1 MDRKEMV
8 RKYKETPRPAG
19 IYRVQHLPSGRTLL
33 GTSPDAPAMLNRIRT
48 QLRTKGHPN
57 RALQA
62 DWDAD
67 GPDAFLFEV
76 VDLLPPAEDAAKDLS
91 GELAVLEEL
100 WMERLD
106 LPEELTYGKSR

>member
-19 IYRVQHLPSGRTLL
+19 IFRVQHIPSGRTLL
-33 GTSPDAPAMLNRIRT
+33 GSSPDAPAMLNRIRAE
-48 QLRTKGHPN
+48 LKMKGHRN
-57 RALQA
+57 RSLQA

-76 VDLLPPAEDAAKDLS
+76 VDLLPPPENAERDLDADL
-91 GELAVLEEL
+91 ATLEEL
-100 WMERLD
+100 WIEKLALR
-106 LPEELTYGKSR
+106 EELRY